1 MKRYLHYRAGPGAF
15 RTIGEHGFHAE
26 MVKVFAGPAGGP
38 KWFVSVGFDRALMA
52 SRFLETSGGRVL
64 LVGSSAGGWRV
75 LAMACRNPQQ
85 AYEKLR
91 IAYSRNVFTEK
102 DTPRTL
108 SAALRRNVESFIHE
122 KDVPT
127 ILEHP
132 AFDIAIHT
140 VRGRGPA
147 GSERRWIQGAAIT

>member
-15 RTIGEHGFHAE
+15 RTIREQGFHAE

-38 KWFVSVGFDRALMA
+38 KWFVSVGFDRALIA
-52 SRFLETSGGRVL
+52 SRFLETSEGRVL

-75 LAMACRNPQQ
+75 LTMACRDPQES
-85 AYEKLR
+85 YEKLR

-108 SAALRRNVESFIHE
+108 SAALQRNVESFIHE
-122 KDVPT
+122 EDIPT

-132 AFDIAIHT
+132 VFDIAIHT

-147 GSERRWIQGAAIT
+147 GSERRAIQAAAIT